1 MAPEEGEM
9 SNQNDANHSA
19 EHLINRRTV
28 LKVGALAGVAAFLAA
43 CGTSGTS
50 SAPSESTSA
59 SQAVSPTLN
68 VANWTLYIDL
78 SSDSST
84 RPTVTDFEKKYGTSV
99 NYQEAINDN
108 DSFFGSIKAPLQAG
122 QDSGWDIV
130 TLTDWMAARILRLGW
145 AEKLEKANMPDFN
158 ANLLEVYRGRS
169 IDPNAD
175 FLAPW
180 AGIAAGIAIDK
191 KKAPF
196 VKGFKDL
203 FDPRLKGRV
212 SLLTEMRD
220 TVGLA
225 LLANGDD
232 PAKVDRTSFDR
243 AIALIAPNVTNGQI
257 RQFTGNDYKELI
269 IKGDVVACTAW
280 RGDVVQIAY
289 DSKNIG
295 WVTPTDGCT
304 FSSDNMI
311 IPLGAAHKYTAE
323 LWMNWYYMPENA
335 ARLTAYIQ
343 YVSPVKGTK
352 DVIAANNDPAVAALA
367 ADPFIFPDATISA
380 ELHVFGALNEAD
392 EQYMND
398 AFSALQGN

>member
-1 MAPEEGEM
+1 MSDQTEQTRDEGT
-9 SNQNDANHSA
+9 
-19 EHLINRRTV
+19 LINRRTV

-43 CGTSGTS
+43 CGTSGS
-50 SAPSESTSA
+50 SSTPSDSA
-59 SQAVSPTLN
+59 GAGQSVSPKLN

-84 RPTVTDFEKKYGTSV
+84 RPTVTDFETKYGTSV
-99 NYQEAINDN
+99 NYQEAVNDN
-108 DSFFGSIKAPLQAG
+108 DSFFGTIQAPLQAG

-145 AEKLEKANMPDFN
+145 AEKIDKANMPDFN
-158 ANLLEVYRGRS
+158 ANLLDVYRGRS
-169 IDPNAD
+169 IDPNVEY
-175 FLAPW
+175 LAPW
-180 AGIAAGIAIDK
+180 AGIVAGIAIDK
-191 KKAPF
+191 KKAAF
-196 VKGFKDL
+196 VKRFTDL

-220 TVGLA
+220 TMGLA
-225 LLANGDD
+225 MLANGDD
-232 PAKVDRTSFDR
+232 PSKVDRVSFDR
-243 AIALIAPNVTNGQI
+243 AIALIKPNVASGQI

-269 IKGDVVACTAW
+269 IKGDVMACAAW

-289 DSKNIG
+289 DSPNIG
-295 WVTPTDGCT
+295 WVTPADGCT
-304 FSSDNMI
+304 FASDNMI

-352 DVIAANNDPAVAALA
+352 EVIAANSDPAVAALA
-367 ADPFIFPDATISA
+367 SDPFIFPDATVSA
-380 ELHVFGALNEAD
+380 ELHVFGALSEAD
-392 EQYMND
+392 EKYMND